1 MDEDKCS
8 ADPKRILQPDLQEHL
23 KVLGLPFMLD
33 NFEILSTQAAKES
46 WSHPDYLSILARGE
60 AALRRDRSIE
70 RRIRMARFPVIKTLE
85 QFLWSW
91 PTTINRATVQNL
103 FRLKFLEEKTNVIF
117 LGGVGMGKTHLAS
130 ALGYAACLQGRSV
143 LFATAVDVIN
153 TLSVALAGNRLK
165 AELKKYLSPSLL
177 ILDELGFLPLDK
189 RGADLLFQIIS
200 LRYEQGSLIITSNRA
215 FKHWPQIFNNDSTL
229 TSAILDRLL
238 HHAETILIE
247 GKSFRMKGH
256 IEP

>member
-1 MDEDKCS
+1 MDENKITT
-8 ADPKRILQPDLQEHL
+8 DPKKIQPDLQEHL
-23 KVLGLPFMLD
+23 KILGLPFMHD
-33 NFEILSTQAAKES
+33 NFEILSAQAAKEG
-46 WSHPDYLSILARGE
+46 WSHVDYLETLAHGE

-85 QFLWSW
+85 QFRWSW
-91 PTTINRATVQNL
+91 PTAINRATVQNL

-117 LGGVGMGKTHLAS
+117 LGGVGLGKTHLAS

-143 LFATAVDVIN
+143 LFASAVDVIN
-153 TLSVALAGNRLK
+153 TLSVALAANRLK
-165 AELKKYLSPSLL
+165 SELKKYLSPSLL

-200 LRYEQGSLIITSNRA
+200 LRYEQGSIIITSNRA
-215 FKHWPQIFNNDSTL
+215 FKHWPQIFDNDATL

-238 HHAETILIE
+238 HHAETIPIE
-247 GKSFRMKGH
+247 GKSFRMKGQ